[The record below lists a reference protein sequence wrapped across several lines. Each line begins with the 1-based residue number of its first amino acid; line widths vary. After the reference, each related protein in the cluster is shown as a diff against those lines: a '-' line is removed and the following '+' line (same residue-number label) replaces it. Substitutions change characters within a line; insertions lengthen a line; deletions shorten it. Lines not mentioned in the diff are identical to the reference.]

1 MINRKSENGN
11 PEKGNDG
18 MIDNIDGNNKALED
32 AIKNAEQAKARLANE
47 RKKQNER
54 RRKAENRHKY
64 MMGGIIVKYF
74 PQCYRFEES
83 ELNRILS
90 VALATQECRR
100 VIGEIEQAAG
110 RVAQG
115 KVGSVDEAERKRVGS
130 VATVGESPLSPVA
143 RL

>member
-32 AIKNAEQAKARLANE
+32 AIKNVEQAKARLANE

-74 PQCYRFEES
+74 PQCYHFEEN

-90 VALATQECRR
+90 AALATRECRQA
-100 VIGEIEQAAG
+100 INEIEQMAVKLA
-110 RVAQG
+110 VE
-115 KVGSVDEAERKRVGS
+115 SVDVVAEKAEG
-130 VATVGESPLSPVA
+130 
-143 RL
+143 

>member
-1 MINRKSENGN
+1 MTSRESGNGKQQ
-11 PEKGNDG
+11 KGMHG
-18 MIDNIDGNNKALED
+18 MIDNVDGNSRALED

-74 PQCYRFEES
+74 PRCYRFEES

-115 KVGSVDEAERKRVGS
+115 KAGSVDEAERKRVGS
-130 VATVGESPLSPVA
+130 AATVGESPLSPVA

>member
-1 MINRKSENGN
+1 MTSWGSGNGKQQ
-11 PEKGNDG
+11 KGMHG
-18 MIDNIDGNNKALED
+18 MIDNVDGNSRALED

-74 PQCYRFEES
+74 PQCYHFEES

-90 VALATQECRR
+90 AALATRECRQM
-100 VIGEIEQAAG
+100 IEEIEQTAGMQAAE
-110 RVAQG
+110 
-115 KVGSVDEAERKRVGS
+115 SVKADAENAEG
-130 VATVGESPLSPVA
+130 
-143 RL
+143 